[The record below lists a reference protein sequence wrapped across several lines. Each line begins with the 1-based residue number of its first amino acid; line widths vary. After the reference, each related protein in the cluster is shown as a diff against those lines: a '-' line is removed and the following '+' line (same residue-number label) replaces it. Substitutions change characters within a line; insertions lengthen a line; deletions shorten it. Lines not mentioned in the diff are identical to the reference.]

1 MWVNSLAIRYLL
13 IFIISLL
20 STTPALANNTLPD
33 HIAGALCV
41 VRADNQIVLV
51 DELITGQLSLPGG
64 TVVAGESPAIAAQRE
79 TWEEAGLSVT
89 VGDVLG
95 YTDSAVIYDCIS
107 DSEVIS
113 YQARNEIGG
122 FELPIWFA
130 PHYGVEVSRA
140 MLLPPTALPANQY
153 RYPEQWSEINE
164 LFLLATNQPVTYVTE
179 LVGAAPK
186 VHQVE
191 LGWIVSLQNMFDNL
205 PSIFSNTVLLT
216 DLLAKPWAFIVIL
229 PLIAWHFGRNFAL
242 KFGFTLI
249 SVTLLTLIAHQGFGF
264 PRPHA
269 YLPTLKLVMSSGY
282 SFPSLLAALWVSLT
296 LLVLWKLKRLFEQ
309 KSILIVLA
317 GLLWI
322 MLFKAYTG
330 SAFFSDVLMGGLLGA
345 LTTWHIVRLDSK
357 PDVDISVLLSS
368 KGVWWGL
375 CLLSIVLTL
384 IWPLPT
390 FSFWVAILMTI
401 ACLVTLT
408 DSKPLTGQFSFKVV
422 LGVMA
427 MLLAG
432 NLLISWAGS
441 FVSFS
446 GIASFIVDTL
456 RFPILILFGVVAFR
470 MPWARK

>member
-1 MWVNSLAIRYLL
+1 MVIRYLL
-13 IFIISLL
+13 AFILSLL
-20 STTPALANNTLPD
+20 SAISAWANNTLPD

-51 DELITGQLSLPGG
+51 DELITGYLSLPGG
-64 TVVAGESPAIAAQRE
+64 TVVSGEPPAVAAQRE

-95 YTDSAVIYDCIS
+95 YTDSAVVYDCIS

-113 YQARNEIGG
+113 YQAQNELGG

-140 MLLPPTALPANQY
+140 MLLSPTELEENQY
-153 RYPEQWSEINE
+153 RYPEQWSEINAF
-164 LFLLATNQPVTYVTE
+164 FLSATNQPVTYVTE

-191 LGWIVSLQNMFDNL
+191 LNGIVSLQNTFDNL
-205 PSIFSNTVLLT
+205 PNVFANTVLLT
-216 DLLAKPWAFIVIL
+216 DLFAKPWIFIVIL
-229 PLIAWHFGRNFAL
+229 PLVAWHFGRNFAL

-296 LLVLWKLKRLFEQ
+296 LLVLWKLKRLFDQ
-309 KSILIVLA
+309 KSLA
-317 GLLWI
+317 MVVVGLLWI
-322 MLFKAYTG
+322 MLFKSYSG
-330 SAFFSDVLMGGLLGA
+330 SAFFSDVLMGGVMGA
-345 LTTWHIVRLDSK
+345 FATWHIVRLDAK
-357 PDVDISVLLSS
+357 PNVDISVLLSS
-368 KGVWWGL
+368 KAVWWGL
-375 CLLSIVLTL
+375 CLISVVLTV

-390 FSFWVAILMTI
+390 FTFWLAILMTI

-408 DSKPLTGQFSFKVV
+408 DSKPLTGQFSFNIVI
-422 LGVMA
+422 GVIV

-456 RFPILILFGVVAFR
+456 RFPILILFGVMAFR
-470 MPWARK
+470 LPWARQ

>member
-1 MWVNSLAIRYLL
+1 MVIRYLL
-13 IFIISLL
+13 VFILSLL
-20 STTPALANNTLPD
+20 SATPAWANNTLPD

-51 DELITGQLSLPGG
+51 DELITGHLSLPGG
-64 TVVAGESPAIAAQRE
+64 TVVSGEPPAIAAQRE

-95 YTDSAVIYDCIS
+95 YTDSAVVYDCIS

-113 YQARNEIGG
+113 YQARNELGG

-140 MLLPPTALPANQY
+140 MLLPPTELEANQY

-164 LFLLATNQPVTYVTE
+164 FFLSAKNQPVTYVTE

-186 VHQVE
+186 VHQAE
-191 LGWIVSLQNMFDNL
+191 LNGIVSLQNTFDNL
-205 PSIFSNTVLLT
+205 PNVFANTVLLT
-216 DLLAKPWAFIVIL
+216 DLLAKPWIFIVIL
-229 PLIAWHFGRNFAL
+229 PLVAWHFGRNFAL

-269 YLPTLKLVMSSGY
+269 YLPTLKLVTSSGY

-296 LLVLWKLKRLFEQ
+296 LLVCWKLKRLTDQ
-309 KSILIVLA
+309 KSLLIVTV

-322 MLFKAYTG
+322 MLFKTYSG
-330 SAFFSDVLMGGLLGA
+330 SAFFSDVLMGGVLGA

-357 PDVDISVLLSS
+357 PDIDISVLLSS
-368 KGVWWGL
+368 KSVWWGL
-375 CLLSIVLTL
+375 CLLSIVLTV

-390 FSFWVAILMTI
+390 FTFWVAILMTI

-408 DSKPLTGQFSFKVV
+408 DSKPLTGQFSFNIVI
-422 LGVMA
+422 GVIV

-446 GIASFIVDTL
+446 GLASFVIETL
-456 RFPILILFGVVAFR
+456 RFPLLILLGVVAFR
-470 MPWARK
+470 LPWKRQ

>member
-1 MWVNSLAIRYLL
+1 MVIRYLL
-13 IFIISLL
+13 VLILSLL
-20 STTPALANNTLPD
+20 STTSVWANNILPD

-64 TVVAGESPAIAAQRE
+64 TVVSGEDPAIAAQRE

-89 VGDVLG
+89 VGDILG

-113 YQARNEIGG
+113 YQARNELGG

-140 MLLPPTALPANQY
+140 MLLPLTALPANQY
-153 RYPEQWSEINE
+153 RYPEQWSEIND
-164 LFLLATNQPVTYVTE
+164 LFLSATNQPVTYVTE

-191 LGWIVSLQNMFDNL
+191 LGWIVSLQNMFDTL

-242 KFGFTLI
+242 KFSFTLI

-296 LLVLWKLKRLFEQ
+296 LLVLWKLKRLFEH

-375 CLLSIVLTL
+375 CLLSIVLTV

-408 DSKPLTGQFSFKVV
+408 DSKPLTGQFSFKIV
-422 LGVMA
+422 LGVMV

-446 GIASFIVDTL
+446 GIASFVVDTL

-470 MPWARK
+470 LPWARK

>member
-1 MWVNSLAIRYLL
+1 MAIRYLL

-153 RYPEQWSEINE
+153 RYPEQWSEIYK

-229 PLIAWHFGRNFAL
+229 PLIAWYFGRKFAL

-296 LLVLWKLKRLFEQ
+296 LLVLWKLKRIFEQ

-317 GLLWI
+317 GLFWI

-375 CLLSIVLTL
+375 CLLSIVLTV

-408 DSKPLTGQFSFKVV
+408 DSKPLTGKFSFKIV
-422 LGVMA
+422 LGVMV

>member
-1 MWVNSLAIRYLL
+1 MVTRYLL
-13 IFIISLL
+13 VFILSLL
-20 STTPALANNTLPD
+20 SATSAWANNTLPD

-51 DELITGQLSLPGG
+51 DELITGHLSLPGG
-64 TVVAGESPAIAAQRE
+64 TVVSGEPPAIAAQRE

-95 YTDSAVIYDCIS
+95 YTDSAVVYDCIS

-113 YQARNEIGG
+113 YQARNELGG

-140 MLLPPTALPANQY
+140 MLLPPTELEANQY

-164 LFLLATNQPVTYVTE
+164 FFLSAKNQPVTYVTE

-186 VHQVE
+186 VHQAE
-191 LGWIVSLQNMFDNL
+191 LNGIASLQNTFDNL
-205 PSIFSNTVLLT
+205 PNVFSNTVLLT
-216 DLLAKPWAFIVIL
+216 DFLAKPWIFIVIL
-229 PLIAWHFGRNFAL
+229 PLVAWHFGRNFAL

-269 YLPTLKLVMSSGY
+269 YLPTLKLVTSSGY

-296 LLVLWKLKRLFEQ
+296 LLVCWKLKRLTDQ
-309 KSILIVLA
+309 KSLLIVTV

-322 MLFKAYTG
+322 MLFKTYSG
-330 SAFFSDVLMGGLLGA
+330 SAFFSDVLMGGVLGA

-357 PDVDISVLLSS
+357 PDIDISVLLSS

-375 CLLSIVLTL
+375 CLLSIVLTV

-390 FSFWVAILMTI
+390 FTFWVAILMTI

-408 DSKPLTGQFSFKVV
+408 DSKPLTGQFSFNIVI
-422 LGVMA
+422 GVIV

-446 GIASFIVDTL
+446 GLASFVIETL
-456 RFPILILFGVVAFR
+456 RFPLLILLGVVAFR
-470 MPWARK
+470 LPWKRQ

>member
-1 MWVNSLAIRYLL
+1 MVTRYLL
-13 IFIISLL
+13 VFILSLL
-20 STTPALANNTLPD
+20 SATSAWANNILPD

-51 DELITGQLSLPGG
+51 DELITGHLSLPGG
-64 TVVAGESPAIAAQRE
+64 TVVSGEPPAIAAQRE

-95 YTDSAVIYDCIS
+95 YTDSAVVYDCIS

-113 YQARNEIGG
+113 YQARNELGG

-140 MLLPPTALPANQY
+140 MLLPPTELEANQY

-164 LFLLATNQPVTYVTE
+164 FFLSAKNQPVTYVTE

-186 VHQVE
+186 VHQAE
-191 LGWIVSLQNMFDNL
+191 LNGIVSLQNTFDNL
-205 PSIFSNTVLLT
+205 PNVFANTVLLT
-216 DLLAKPWAFIVIL
+216 DLLAKPWIFIVIL
-229 PLIAWHFGRNFAL
+229 PLVAWHFGRNFAL

-269 YLPTLKLVMSSGY
+269 YLPTLKLVTSSGY

-296 LLVLWKLKRLFEQ
+296 LLVCWKLKRLTDQ
-309 KSILIVLA
+309 KSLLIVTV

-322 MLFKAYTG
+322 MLFKTYSG
-330 SAFFSDVLMGGLLGA
+330 SAFFSDVLMGGVLGA

-357 PDVDISVLLSS
+357 PDIDISVLLSS
-368 KGVWWGL
+368 KSVWWGL
-375 CLLSIVLTL
+375 CLLSIVLTV

-390 FSFWVAILMTI
+390 FTFWVAILMTI

-408 DSKPLTGQFSFKVV
+408 DSKPLTGQFSFNIVI
-422 LGVMA
+422 GVIV

-432 NLLISWAGS
+432 
-441 FVSFS
+441 
-446 GIASFIVDTL
+446 
-456 RFPILILFGVVAFR
+456 
-470 MPWARK
+470 

>member
-1 MWVNSLAIRYLL
+1 MVIRYLL
-13 IFIISLL
+13 VFILSLL
-20 STTPALANNTLPD
+20 SATPAWTNNTLPD

-51 DELITGQLSLPGG
+51 DELITGHLSLPGG
-64 TVVAGESPAIAAQRE
+64 TVVSGEPPAIAAQRE

-95 YTDSAVIYDCIS
+95 YTDSAVVYDCIS

-113 YQARNEIGG
+113 YQARNELGG

-140 MLLPPTALPANQY
+140 MLLPPTELEANQY

-164 LFLLATNQPVTYVTE
+164 FFLSAKNQPVTYVTE

-186 VHQVE
+186 VHQAE
-191 LGWIVSLQNMFDNL
+191 LNGIVSLQNTFDNL
-205 PSIFSNTVLLT
+205 PNVFANTVLLT
-216 DLLAKPWAFIVIL
+216 DLLAKPWIFIVIL
-229 PLIAWHFGRNFAL
+229 PLVAWYFGRNFAL

-269 YLPTLKLVMSSGY
+269 YLPTLKLVTSSGY

-296 LLVLWKLKRLFEQ
+296 LLICWKLKRLTDQ
-309 KSILIVLA
+309 KSLLIVTV

-322 MLFKAYTG
+322 MLFKTYSG
-330 SAFFSDVLMGGLLGA
+330 SAFFSDVLMGGVLGA

-357 PDVDISVLLSS
+357 PDIDISVLLSS
-368 KGVWWGL
+368 KSVWWGL
-375 CLLSIVLTL
+375 CLLSIVLTV

-390 FSFWVAILMTI
+390 FTFWVAILMTI

-408 DSKPLTGQFSFKVV
+408 DSKPLTGQFSFNIVI
-422 LGVMA
+422 GVIV

-446 GIASFIVDTL
+446 GIASFIVETL

-470 MPWARK
+470 LPWKRQ

>member
-1 MWVNSLAIRYLL
+1 MVTRYLL
-13 IFIISLL
+13 VFILSLL
-20 STTPALANNTLPD
+20 SATSAWANNTLPD
-33 HIAGALCV
+33 HIAGASCV

-51 DELITGQLSLPGG
+51 DELITGHLSLPGG
-64 TVVAGESPAIAAQRE
+64 TVVSGEPPAIAAQRE

-95 YTDSAVIYDCIS
+95 YTDSAVVYDCIS

-113 YQARNEIGG
+113 YQARNELGG

-140 MLLPPTALPANQY
+140 MLLPPTELEANQY

-164 LFLLATNQPVTYVTE
+164 FFLSAKNQPVTYVTE

-186 VHQVE
+186 VHQAE
-191 LGWIVSLQNMFDNL
+191 LNGIVSLQNMFDNL
-205 PSIFSNTVLLT
+205 PNVFANTVLST
-216 DLLAKPWAFIVIL
+216 DLLAKPWVFIVIL

-269 YLPTLKLVMSSGY
+269 YLPTLKLVTSSGY

-296 LLVLWKLKRLFEQ
+296 LLVCWKLKRLTDQ
-309 KSILIVLA
+309 KSLLIVTV

-322 MLFKAYTG
+322 MLFKTYSG
-330 SAFFSDVLMGGLLGA
+330 SAFFSDVLMGGVLGA

-357 PDVDISVLLSS
+357 PDIDISVLLSS
-368 KGVWWGL
+368 KSVWWGL
-375 CLLSIVLTL
+375 CLLSIVLTV

-390 FSFWVAILMTI
+390 FTFWVAILMTI

-408 DSKPLTGQFSFKVV
+408 DSKPLTGQFSFNIVI
-422 LGVMA
+422 GVIV

-446 GIASFIVDTL
+446 GLASFVIETL
-456 RFPILILFGVVAFR
+456 RFPLLILLGVVAFR
-470 MPWARK
+470 LPWKRQ

>member
-1 MWVNSLAIRYLL
+1 MVIRYLL
-13 IFIISLL
+13 VFILSLL
-20 STTPALANNTLPD
+20 SATSAWANNTLPD

-51 DELITGQLSLPGG
+51 DELITGHLSLPGG
-64 TVVAGESPAIAAQRE
+64 TVVSGEPPAVAAQRE

-95 YTDSAVIYDCIS
+95 YTDSAVVYDCVS

-113 YQARNEIGG
+113 YQARNELGG

-140 MLLPPTALPANQY
+140 MLLPPTELDANQY

-164 LFLLATNQPVTYVTE
+164 FFLSATNQPVTYVTE

-191 LGWIVSLQNMFDNL
+191 LNGIVSLQNTFDNL
-205 PSIFSNTVLLT
+205 PNVFANTVLLT
-216 DLLAKPWAFIVIL
+216 DLLAKPWIFIVIL
-229 PLIAWHFGRNFAL
+229 PLVAWHFGRNFAL

-296 LLVLWKLKRLFEQ
+296 LLVLWKLKRLFDQ
-309 KSILIVLA
+309 KSLA
-317 GLLWI
+317 MVVVGLLWI
-322 MLFKAYTG
+322 MLFKSYSG
-330 SAFFSDVLMGGLLGA
+330 SAFFSDVLMGGIMGA
-345 LTTWHIVRLDSK
+345 LATWHIVRLDAK

-368 KGVWWGL
+368 KAVWWGL
-375 CLLSIVLTL
+375 CLISVVLTV

-390 FSFWVAILMTI
+390 FTFWLAILMTI

-408 DSKPLTGQFSFKVV
+408 DSKPLVGQFSFKIVV
-422 LGVMA
+422 GVIV

-432 NLLISWAGS
+432 NLLISWVGS

-446 GIASFIVDTL
+446 GIASFIVETL

-470 MPWARK
+470 LPWARQ

>member
-1 MWVNSLAIRYLL
+1 MVTRYLL
-13 IFIISLL
+13 VFILSLL
-20 STTPALANNTLPD
+20 SATSAWANNTLPD

-51 DELITGQLSLPGG
+51 DELITGHLSLPGG
-64 TVVAGESPAIAAQRE
+64 TVVSGEPPAIAAQRE

-95 YTDSAVIYDCIS
+95 YTDSAVVYDCIS

-113 YQARNEIGG
+113 YQARNELGG

-140 MLLPPTALPANQY
+140 MLLPPTELEANQY

-164 LFLLATNQPVTYVTE
+164 FFLSAKNQPVTYVTE

-186 VHQVE
+186 VHQAE
-191 LGWIVSLQNMFDNL
+191 LNGIVSLQNTFDNL
-205 PSIFSNTVLLT
+205 PNVFANTVLLT
-216 DLLAKPWAFIVIL
+216 DLLAKPWIFIVIL
-229 PLIAWHFGRNFAL
+229 PLVAWYFGRNFAL

-269 YLPTLKLVMSSGY
+269 YLPTLKLVTSSGY
-282 SFPSLLAALWVSLT
+282 SFPSLLAALWISLT
-296 LLVLWKLKRLFEQ
+296 LLICWKLKRLTDQ
-309 KSILIVLA
+309 KSLLMVTV

-322 MLFKAYTG
+322 MLFKTYSG
-330 SAFFSDVLMGGLLGA
+330 SAFFSDVLMGGVLGA

-357 PDVDISVLLSS
+357 PDIDISVLLSS
-368 KGVWWGL
+368 KSVWWGL
-375 CLLSIVLTL
+375 CLLSIVLTV

-390 FSFWVAILMTI
+390 FTFWVAILMTI

-408 DSKPLTGQFSFKVV
+408 DSKPLTGQFSFNIVI
-422 LGVMA
+422 GVIV

-446 GIASFIVDTL
+446 GLASFVIETL
-456 RFPILILFGVVAFR
+456 RFPLLILLGVVAFR
-470 MPWARK
+470 LPWKRQ

>member
-1 MWVNSLAIRYLL
+1 MVTRYLL
-13 IFIISLL
+13 VFILSLL
-20 STTPALANNTLPD
+20 SATSAWANNTLPD

-51 DELITGQLSLPGG
+51 DELITGHLSLPGG
-64 TVVAGESPAIAAQRE
+64 TVVSGEPPAIAAQRE

-95 YTDSAVIYDCIS
+95 YTDSAVVYDCIS

-113 YQARNEIGG
+113 YQARNELGG

-140 MLLPPTALPANQY
+140 MLLPPTELEANQY

-164 LFLLATNQPVTYVTE
+164 FFLSAKNQPVTYVTE

-186 VHQVE
+186 VHQAE
-191 LGWIVSLQNMFDNL
+191 LNGIVSLQNTFDNL
-205 PSIFSNTVLLT
+205 PNVFANTVLLT
-216 DLLAKPWAFIVIL
+216 DLLAKPWIFIVIL
-229 PLIAWHFGRNFAL
+229 PLVAWHFGRNFAL

-269 YLPTLKLVMSSGY
+269 YLPTLKLVTSSGY

-296 LLVLWKLKRLFEQ
+296 LFVCWKLKRLTDQ
-309 KSILIVLA
+309 KSLLIVTV

-322 MLFKAYTG
+322 MLFKTYSG
-330 SAFFSDVLMGGLLGA
+330 SAFFSDVLMGGVLGA

-357 PDVDISVLLSS
+357 PDIDISVLLSS
-368 KGVWWGL
+368 KSVWWGL
-375 CLLSIVLTL
+375 CLLSIVLTV

-390 FSFWVAILMTI
+390 FTFWVAILMTI

-408 DSKPLTGQFSFKVV
+408 DSKPLTGQFSFNIVI
-422 LGVMA
+422 GVIV

-446 GIASFIVDTL
+446 GLASFVIETL
-456 RFPILILFGVVAFR
+456 RFPLLILLGVVAFR
-470 MPWARK
+470 LPWKRQ

>member
-1 MWVNSLAIRYLL
+1 MVTRYLL
-13 IFIISLL
+13 VFILSLL
-20 STTPALANNTLPD
+20 SATSAWANNTLPD

-51 DELITGQLSLPGG
+51 DELITGHLSLPGG
-64 TVVAGESPAIAAQRE
+64 TVVSGEPPAIAAQRE

-95 YTDSAVIYDCIS
+95 YTDSAVVYDCIS

-113 YQARNEIGG
+113 YQARNELGG

-140 MLLPPTALPANQY
+140 MLLPPTELEANQY

-164 LFLLATNQPVTYVTE
+164 FFLSAKNQPVTYVTE

-186 VHQVE
+186 VHQAE
-191 LGWIVSLQNMFDNL
+191 LNGIVSLQNTFDNL
-205 PSIFSNTVLLT
+205 PNVFANTVLLT
-216 DLLAKPWAFIVIL
+216 DLLAKPWIFIVIL
-229 PLIAWHFGRNFAL
+229 PLVAWHFGRNFAL

-269 YLPTLKLVMSSGY
+269 YLPTLKLVTSSGY

-296 LLVLWKLKRLFEQ
+296 LLVCWKLKRLTDQ
-309 KSILIVLA
+309 KSLLIVTV

-322 MLFKAYTG
+322 MLFKTYSG
-330 SAFFSDVLMGGLLGA
+330 SAFFSDVLMGGVLGA

-357 PDVDISVLLSS
+357 PDIDISILLSS
-368 KGVWWGL
+368 KSVWWGL
-375 CLLSIVLTL
+375 CLLSIVLTV

-390 FSFWVAILMTI
+390 FTFWVAILMTI

-408 DSKPLTGQFSFKVV
+408 DSKPLVGQFSFNIVI
-422 LGVMA
+422 GVIV

-446 GIASFIVDTL
+446 GLASFVIETL
-456 RFPILILFGVVAFR
+456 RFPLLILVGVVAFR
-470 MPWARK
+470 LPWKRQ

>member
-1 MWVNSLAIRYLL
+1 MVIRYLL
-13 IFIISLL
+13 AFILSLL
-20 STTPALANNTLPD
+20 SAISAWANNTLPD

-51 DELITGQLSLPGG
+51 DELITGYLSLPGG
-64 TVVAGESPAIAAQRE
+64 TVVSGEPPAVAAQRE

-95 YTDSAVIYDCIS
+95 YTDSAVVYDCIS

-113 YQARNEIGG
+113 YQAQNELGG

-140 MLLPPTALPANQY
+140 MLLSPTELEENQY
-153 RYPEQWSEINE
+153 RYPEQWSEINAF
-164 LFLLATNQPVTYVTE
+164 FLSATNQPVTYVTE

-191 LGWIVSLQNMFDNL
+191 SNGIVSLQNTFDNL
-205 PSIFSNTVLLT
+205 PNVFANTVLLT
-216 DLLAKPWAFIVIL
+216 DLFAKPWIFIVIL
-229 PLIAWHFGRNFAL
+229 PLVAWHFGRNFAL

-296 LLVLWKLKRLFEQ
+296 LLVLWKLKRLFDQ
-309 KSILIVLA
+309 KSLA
-317 GLLWI
+317 MVVVGLLWI
-322 MLFKAYTG
+322 MLFKSYSG
-330 SAFFSDVLMGGLLGA
+330 SAFFSDVLMGGVMGA
-345 LTTWHIVRLDSK
+345 LATWHIVRLDAK
-357 PDVDISVLLSS
+357 PNVDISVLLSS
-368 KGVWWGL
+368 KAVWWGL
-375 CLLSIVLTL
+375 CLISVVLTV

-390 FSFWVAILMTI
+390 FTFWLAILMTI

-408 DSKPLTGQFSFKVV
+408 DSKPLTGQFSFNIVI
-422 LGVMA
+422 GVIV

-456 RFPILILFGVVAFR
+456 RFPILILFGVMAFR
-470 MPWARK
+470 LPWARQ

>member
-1 MWVNSLAIRYLL
+1 MIIRYVLT
-13 IFIISLL
+13 FIL
-20 STTPALANNTLPD
+20 SFLSVTSAWANNMLPD

-41 VRADNQIVLV
+41 IRADNQIVLV
-51 DELITGQLSLPGG
+51 DELITGHLSLPGG
-64 TVVAGESPAIAAQRE
+64 TVVSGEPPAAAAQRE

-95 YTDSAVIYDCIS
+95 YTDSAVVFDCVS

-113 YQARNEIGG
+113 YKARNELGG

-140 MLLPPTALPANQY
+140 MLLPPTELQANQY
-153 RYPEQWSEINE
+153 RYPEQWAEIND
-164 LFLLATNQPVTYVTE
+164 LFLSATDQPVTYVTE
-179 LVGAAPK
+179 LMGAAPAI
-186 VHQVE
+186 HQVE
-191 LGWIVSLQNMFDNL
+191 LNWIVSLQNVFDTI
-205 PSIFSNTVLLT
+205 PSVFSIAVLLT
-216 DLLAKPWAFIVIL
+216 DLLAKPWVFIVIL
-229 PLIAWHFGRNFAL
+229 PLVAWHFGRNFAL

-296 LLVLWKLKRLFEQ
+296 LLVLWKLERLFET
-309 KSILIVLA
+309 KSLLTVIF

-322 MLFKAYTG
+322 MLFKAYSG
-330 SAFFSDVLMGGLLGA
+330 SAFFSDVLMGGVLGA

-357 PDVDISVLLSS
+357 PDVEISALLSS

-375 CLLSIVLTL
+375 CLLSIVLTV

-408 DSKPLTGQFSFKVV
+408 DSKPLVGQFSFNIVF
-422 LGVMA
+422 GVMVV
-427 MLLAG
+427 LLAG
-432 NLLISWAGS
+432 NLLISWGGS

-446 GIASFIVDTL
+446 GIASFIIETL
-456 RFPILILFGVVAFR
+456 RFPILILLGVVAFR
-470 MPWARK
+470 LPWKRQ

>member
-1 MWVNSLAIRYLL
+1 MVTRYLL
-13 IFIISLL
+13 VFILSLL
-20 STTPALANNTLPD
+20 SATAAWANNTLPD

-51 DELITGQLSLPGG
+51 DELITGHLSLPGG
-64 TVVAGESPAIAAQRE
+64 TVVSGEPPAIAAQRE

-95 YTDSAVIYDCIS
+95 YTDSAVVYDCIS

-113 YQARNEIGG
+113 YQARNELGG

-140 MLLPPTALPANQY
+140 MLLPPTELEANQY

-164 LFLLATNQPVTYVTE
+164 FFLSAKNQPVTYVTE

-186 VHQVE
+186 VHQAE
-191 LGWIVSLQNMFDNL
+191 LNGIVSLQNTFDNL
-205 PSIFSNTVLLT
+205 PNVFANTILLT
-216 DLLAKPWAFIVIL
+216 DLLAKPWIFIMIL
-229 PLIAWHFGRNFAL
+229 PLVAWHFGRNFAL

-269 YLPTLKLVMSSGY
+269 YLPTLKLVTSSGY

-296 LLVLWKLKRLFEQ
+296 LLVCWKLKRLTDQ
-309 KSILIVLA
+309 KSLLIVTV

-322 MLFKAYTG
+322 MLFKTYSG
-330 SAFFSDVLMGGLLGA
+330 SAFFSDVLMGGVLGA

-357 PDVDISVLLSS
+357 PDIDISVLLSS
-368 KGVWWGL
+368 KSVWWGL
-375 CLLSIVLTL
+375 CLLSIVLTV

-390 FSFWVAILMTI
+390 FTFLVAILMTI

-408 DSKPLTGQFSFKVV
+408 DSKPLTGQFSFNIVI
-422 LGVMA
+422 GVIV

-446 GIASFIVDTL
+446 GIASFIVETL

-470 MPWARK
+470 LPWKRQ

>member
-1 MWVNSLAIRYLL
+1 MVIRYLL
-13 IFIISLL
+13 VFILSLL
-20 STTPALANNTLPD
+20 STTSAWANNTLPD

-64 TVVAGESPAIAAQRE
+64 TVVSGEPPAVAVQRE

-95 YTDSAVIYDCIS
+95 YTDSAVVFDCIS

-113 YQARNEIGG
+113 YKARNELGG

-140 MLLPPTALPANQY
+140 MLLPPTELQDHQY

-164 LFLLATNQPVTYVTE
+164 LFLSATDQPVTYVTE

-191 LGWIVSLQNMFDNL
+191 LNWIVSLRNTFDKM
-205 PSIFSNTVLLT
+205 PSVFANTVLLT
-216 DLLAKPWAFIVIL
+216 DLLAKPWVFIVIL
-229 PLIAWHFGRNFAL
+229 PLIAWYFGRNFAL
-242 KFGFTLI
+242 KFCFTLI

-269 YLPTLKLVMSSGY
+269 YMPTLKLVMSSGY

-296 LLVLWKLKRLFEQ
+296 LLVFWKLKRLLEQ
-309 KSILIVLA
+309 KAILVVLA

-322 MLFKAYTG
+322 MLFKSYSG
-330 SAFFSDVLMGGLLGA
+330 SAFFSDVLMGGVLGA
-345 LTTWHIVRLDSK
+345 LTTWHIVRLDAK
-357 PDVDISVLLSS
+357 PDVDISALLSS
-368 KGVWWGL
+368 KGVWWAL
-375 CLLSIVLTL
+375 CLLSIVLTV

-408 DSKPLTGQFSFKVV
+408 DSKPLVGQFSFKIV

-446 GIASFIVDTL
+446 GIASFIVETL

-470 MPWARK
+470 LPWKRE

>member
-1 MWVNSLAIRYLL
+1 MIIRYVLT
-13 IFIISLL
+13 FIL
-20 STTPALANNTLPD
+20 SFLSVTSAWANNMLPD

-41 VRADNQIVLV
+41 IRADNQIVLV
-51 DELITGQLSLPGG
+51 DELITGHLSLPGG
-64 TVVAGESPAIAAQRE
+64 TVVSGEPPAAAAQRE

-95 YTDSAVIYDCIS
+95 YTDSAVVFDCVS

-113 YQARNEIGG
+113 YKARNELGG
-122 FELPIWFA
+122 FEVPIWFA

-140 MLLPPTALPANQY
+140 MLLPPTELQANQY
-153 RYPEQWSEINE
+153 RYPEQWAEIND
-164 LFLLATNQPVTYVTE
+164 LFLSATDQPVTYVTE
-179 LVGAAPK
+179 LMGAAPAI
-186 VHQVE
+186 HQVE
-191 LGWIVSLQNMFDNL
+191 LNWIVSLQNVFDTI
-205 PSIFSNTVLLT
+205 PSVFSITVLLT
-216 DLLAKPWAFIVIL
+216 DLLAKPWVFIVIL
-229 PLIAWHFGRNFAL
+229 PLVAWHFGRNFAL
-242 KFGFTLI
+242 KFGFALI

-296 LLVLWKLKRLFEQ
+296 LLVLWKLERLFET
-309 KSILIVLA
+309 KSLLTVIF

-322 MLFKAYTG
+322 MLFKAYSG
-330 SAFFSDVLMGGLLGA
+330 SAFFSDVLMGGVLGA

-357 PDVDISVLLSS
+357 PDVDISALLSS

-375 CLLSIVLTL
+375 CLLSIVLTV

-408 DSKPLTGQFSFKVV
+408 DSKPLVGQFSFNIVF
-422 LGVMA
+422 GVMVV
-427 MLLAG
+427 LLAG
-432 NLLISWAGS
+432 NLLISWGGS

-446 GIASFIVDTL
+446 GIASFIIETL
-456 RFPILILFGVVAFR
+456 RFPILILLGVVAFR
-470 MPWARK
+470 LPWKRQ

>member
-1 MWVNSLAIRYLL
+1 MVTRYLL
-13 IFIISLL
+13 VFILSLL
-20 STTPALANNTLPD
+20 SATSAWANNTLPD

-51 DELITGQLSLPGG
+51 DELITGHLSLPGG
-64 TVVAGESPAIAAQRE
+64 TVVSGEPPAIAAQRE

-95 YTDSAVIYDCIS
+95 YTDSAVVYDCIS

-113 YQARNEIGG
+113 YQARNELGG

-140 MLLPPTALPANQY
+140 MLLPPTELEANQY

-164 LFLLATNQPVTYVTE
+164 FFLSAKNQPVTYVTE

-186 VHQVE
+186 VHQAE
-191 LGWIVSLQNMFDNL
+191 LNGIVSLQNTFDNL
-205 PSIFSNTVLLT
+205 SNVFANTVLLT
-216 DLLAKPWAFIVIL
+216 DFLAKPWIFIVIL
-229 PLIAWHFGRNFAL
+229 PLVAWHFGRNFAL

-269 YLPTLKLVMSSGY
+269 YLPTLKLVTSSGY

-296 LLVLWKLKRLFEQ
+296 LLVCWKLKRLTDQ
-309 KSILIVLA
+309 KSLLIVTV

-322 MLFKAYTG
+322 MLFKTYSG
-330 SAFFSDVLMGGLLGA
+330 SAFFSDVLMGGVLGA

-357 PDVDISVLLSS
+357 PDIDISVLLSS
-368 KGVWWGL
+368 KSVWWGL
-375 CLLSIVLTL
+375 CLLSIILTV

-390 FSFWVAILMTI
+390 FTFWVAILMTI

-408 DSKPLTGQFSFKVV
+408 DSKPLTGQFSFNIVI
-422 LGVMA
+422 GVIV
-427 MLLAG
+427 MLLAE

-446 GIASFIVDTL
+446 GIASFVIETL
-456 RFPILILFGVVAFR
+456 RFPLLILLGVVAFR
-470 MPWARK
+470 LPWKRQ